1 MWLKPENSQKGSH
14 QYFPDFKCQSWSA
27 ASRKSSLTFPKSY
40 TKVLLYIPS
49 SKSEWNHLSGT
60 RNTITRAPNRGGVP
74 EAMLHQIGA
83 NEPALADARVQGH
96 VRPPWFALLC
106 SSPVTQEPTDSTT
119 RLVANFTCDET
130 EMLCNHHY
138 DGFFFSFFF
147 WGRDWFI
154 NFVFVCYLLK
164 QELSFRILMRTRKLA
179 EFGCLAFREINLNQI
194 SAQ

>member
-40 TKVLLYIPS
+40 TKVS

-60 RNTITRAPNRGGVP
+60 RNTIIRAPNRGGVP

-119 RLVANFTCDET
+119 RVGGGFRLWRR
-130 EMLCNHHY
+130 LCNHHY
-138 DGFFFSFFF
+138 DGVFLFL
-147 WGRDWFI
+147 GRDWKTYKLD
-154 NFVFVCYLLK
+154 FV
-164 QELSFRILMRTRKLA
+164 LSFRILIRTSKL
-179 EFGCLAFREINLNQI
+179 EESRSSVFREINLNQI